1 MEENNLKLGL
11 IGQAIINVTEENTAM
26 KFGSGSVK
34 VFATPAMVGLMEK
47 AAINAVDNLLPDGFA
62 TVGTHIDVRHLSA
75 TPLGM
80 IIIAKAEL
88 IEIDGKK
95 LKFKIEAFDE
105 IEKIGEGIHSRYIIK
120 LQDFLERTNKK
131 LEKMEE
137 KKISK

>member
-1 MEENNLKLGL
+1 MEENNLKPGL
-11 IGQAIINVTEENTAM
+11 IGQAIINVTEENTAI

-88 IEIDGKK
+88 IEINGKK

-120 LQDFLERTNKK
+120 LEDFLERTNKK
-131 LEKMEE
+131 LEKIEE

>member
-11 IGQAIINVTEENTAM
+11 IGQAIINVTEENTAI

-131 LEKMEE
+131 LEKIEE
-137 KKISK
+137 KKISN

>member
-1 MEENNLKLGL
+1 MEENNLKPGL
-11 IGQAIINVTEENTAM
+11 IGKAIINVTEENTAI

-120 LQDFLERTNKK
+120 LEDFLERTNKK
-131 LEKMEE
+131 LEKIEE

>member
-1 MEENNLKLGL
+1 MEENNLKPGL
-11 IGQAIINVTEENTAM
+11 IGKAIINVTEENTAI

-88 IEIDGKK
+88 IEINGKK

-120 LQDFLERTNKK
+120 LEDFLERTNKK
-131 LEKMEE
+131 LEKIEE